1 MSCRVRVLTRLTLG
15 VALLVVSAVTFA
27 QSYGLGDQ
35 ILSLGYAAFRAQG
48 PDVAFGM
55 HDDGYLYG
63 TSSAGAYYVASV
75 QLPQGAFVVQM
86 CVYANV
92 ADASQSVTA
101 YLNSS
106 RLLAGG
112 QGGDPQ
118 WGNIA
123 SVTDD
128 IPIGYGTVCTNVNY
142 AFHDVD
148 GNYNVA
154 YDILVTA
161 GGTSGLGGVRLAW
174 HRQMSLPPV
183 SPTFG
188 DVQPGDFGYQQIEAL
203 FASGVTGGCGG
214 GNYCPNDTVTR
225 AQMAIFLAR
234 ALGLYWSN

>member
-1 MSCRVRVLTRLTLG
+1 MSRRVRVLIRLTLG

-35 ILSLGYAAFRAQG
+35 ILSLGYAAFRSQSSDM
-48 PDVAFGM
+48 PYGM
-55 HDDGYLYG
+55 HVDGYLYG
-63 TSSAGAYYVASV
+63 TSPSFVASV
-75 QLPQGAFVVQM
+75 QLPQGAFVSQM

-101 YLNSS
+101 YLNQS

-112 QGGDPQ
+112 QGPPQ
-118 WGNIA
+118 WGFLA

-128 IPIGYGTVCTNVNY
+128 IPIGYGTVCVDVNHTI
-142 AFHDVD
+142 HDVS

-154 YDILVTA
+154 YDILVTV

-174 HRQMSLPPV
+174 HRQMSPPPA

-203 FASGVTGGCGG
+203 VASGITGGCGS